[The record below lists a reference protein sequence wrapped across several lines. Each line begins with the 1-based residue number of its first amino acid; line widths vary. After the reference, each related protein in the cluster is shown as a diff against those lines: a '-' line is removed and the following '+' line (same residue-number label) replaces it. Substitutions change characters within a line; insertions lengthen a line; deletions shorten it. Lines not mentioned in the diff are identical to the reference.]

1 MHPIQQAEEW
11 YNQSLETG
19 ITQLETGNYRVD
31 PHLLSTDD
39 SRYGI
44 TLLIRPDPSICSAI
58 QEFLN
63 TLKSIDPNQY
73 YYPASDIHVTVLSI
87 ISCFEG
93 FELNQ
98 VNPAEYI
105 RIITNTLENCSAF
118 ELEFRG
124 VTLSSGAVMIRGH
137 LVSDQLNHIREQ
149 LRSAFRASKLLHSID
164 ERYTIFT
171 AHSTVVRYQYPIEH
185 IPAWIHK
192 IREYQD
198 HLFGKQEVGTLELV
212 SNDWYQRKEKVRLL
226 QSFYLSKQILS
237 T

>member
-11 YNQSLETG
+11 YDQSLETG
-19 ITQLETGNYRVD
+19 ISLLETGNYTVD

-44 TLLIRPDPSICSAI
+44 TLLIRPDAFICSAI
-58 QEFLN
+58 QDFLN

-73 YYPASDIHVTVLSI
+73 YYPTSDIHVTVLSI

-98 VNPAEYI
+98 IDPAAYI
-105 RIITNTLENCSAF
+105 RLIAKALENCTAF

-137 LVSDQLNHIREQ
+137 LVNDQLNHIREQ
-149 LRSAFRASKLLHSID
+149 LRNVFRASTLLHSID

-192 IREYQD
+192 IRDYQD
-198 HLFGKQEVGTLELV
+198 HFFGKQEVSRLELV
-212 SNDWYQRKEKVRLL
+212 YNDWYQRKEKVRIL
-226 QSFYLSKQILS
+226 QSFDLTKQIPLP
-237 T
+237 